1 MNPLLSLISGI
12 LAAFS
17 PCVIVL
23 IPLFLFR
30 FVNKKET
37 QWKNILLL
45 ILGFL
50 ISYILFGYFL
60 SNIFTSEIQ
69 NGIKLGAGILF
80 IVLGVLSLMKR
91 INPLNFPLIKNPFL
105 LGIFFALIIAINP
118 CTIPFISVVVAL
130 NATGLIL
137 INLIFFSLGLLI
149 PTLLFTF
156 FGQNFLNFT
165 KKSGK
170 VMVVI
175 DNLMNFVL
183 IGSGIYLIIT
193 IKGLYKYDIY
203 VAAALLI
210 IVFIILI
217 KSFFILNSKKD
228 ILKPKNVLLLISL
241 LLIIIVITIHCNN
254 KLTNHNQ
261 EKLNDNFLTA
271 NNLDNSIVEEPV
283 CSLGG
288 VEDCTVCYN
297 CIILFFIALILGVV
311 GLIINKKIIK

>member
-1 MNPLLSLISGI
+1 
-12 LAAFS
+12 
-17 PCVIVL
+17 
-23 IPLFLFR
+23 
-30 FVNKKET
+30 
-37 QWKNILLL
+37 
-45 ILGFL
+45 
-50 ISYILFGYFL
+50 
-60 SNIFTSEIQ
+60 
-69 NGIKLGAGILF
+69 
-80 IVLGVLSLMKR
+80 
-91 INPLNFPLIKNPFL
+91 
-105 LGIFFALIIAINP
+105 
-118 CTIPFISVVVAL
+118 
-130 NATGLIL
+130 
-137 INLIFFSLGLLI
+137 
-149 PTLLFTF
+149 
-156 FGQNFLNFT
+156 
-165 KKSGK
+165 
-170 VMVVI
+170 MVVI

-254 KLTNHNQ
+254 QLTNHNQ

-288 VEDCTVCYN
+288 VGDCTVCYN